1 MVEVVYDRGV
11 HLPRAGLWLDPRGPR
26 ELAFVSHA
34 HSDHTGRHRRTICTP
49 ATARLMDARM
59 GEGDTGFELLEYG
72 EERSFG
78 EWSAALLPA
87 GHVLG
92 SAQILFAS
100 NEGTLLYTGD
110 FKLRHGLASEA
121 AQARQA
127 DTLIMETTYGLP
139 RYHFPPAEKVAA
151 DIVKFCVEALE
162 DGETPVLL
170 GYALGKAQE
179 ILATLHGA
187 GLPIMLHGAVWKL
200 AEIYRDFG
208 IKFPPYTPYKAE
220 EVGGHVLI
228 CPPNANGSRM
238 ITRIKKRRV
247 AVLTGWAMDAGAT
260 RRLQVDAAFPLSD
273 HADYNDLLRHVEAV
287 GPKRVLTLHG
297 FAQEFAR
304 DLRAR
309 GIEAWALTG
318 ANQLELTLAL
328 PVAGPSTPVAEEVME
343 RAGFNIFCEV
353 CEAIRATTGKLE
365 KIRLLAEYLRTLEDA
380 DLALAA
386 VWLTGRAFPQCDDRA
401 LNVGSAVIRRAVGA
415 ASGLRDDE
423 LRVISRRH
431 NDGGLTTEE
440 AMRHRPGREAL
451 PLGEVR
457 RVFERLR
464 EARGPVLKTEL
475 LTETLR
481 RLPAQAAG
489 YLVRI
494 VTGDLRIGLK
504 EGLLEDAIAQAGEV
518 EAAKLREASML
529 LGDIGRAAF
538 LARHHRLEEAEL
550 AVFQPVKS
558 MLASPEPDAESLW
571 ERLGATGS
579 VWLEDKLDGI
589 RAQIHCSTERAE
601 IFSRDLKRITDTF
614 PEIARAAKALG
625 RDAVFDGEILAWE
638 GTRALSFFELQK
650 RLGRREAD
658 LFLGAQIPVACLIFD
673 VLRLDGQSLLKVS
686 LAERRKALESVEL
699 ASPLLPA
706 PTLLARSAEEIEA
719 AFRAARDRGN
729 EGLMAKDPA
738 SAYTPGRRGL
748 SWIKLK
754 KDFATLDVVV
764 VAVEYGHG
772 RRSKV
777 LSDYTFA
784 VRDDKT
790 GALLTIGKAYSGLTD
805 AEIATLTPEFLAM
818 STSRRGNRLEVEP
831 RVIIEV
837 AFDSIQPSER
847 HASGL
852 ALRFPRIKRL
862 REDKTVADIDTLAT
876 ARRLAGVG

>member
-1 MVEVVYDRGV
+1 MVAVVYDRGV
-11 HLPRAGLWLDPRGPR
+11 HLSGAGLWLDPRGPR

-34 HSDHTGRHRRTICTP
+34 HSDHTARHRRTICTP
-49 ATARLMDARM
+49 ATARLMEARM
-59 GEGDTGFELLEYG
+59 GEGDGAFELLEYG
-72 EERSFG
+72 ETRSFG
-78 EWSAALLPA
+78 AWKATLLPA

-92 SAQILFAS
+92 SAQILFS
-100 NEGTLLYTGD
+100 SDEGTLLYTGD
-110 FKLRHGLASEA
+110 FKLRPGRAAEA
-121 AQARQA
+121 AQARPA
-127 DTLIMETTYGLP
+127 DTLVMETTYGLP
-139 RYHFPPAEKVAA
+139 RYQFPPAEKVTA
-151 DIVKFCVEALE
+151 DVLKFCVEALE

-187 GLPIMLHGAVWKL
+187 GLPVMLHGAVWKL
-200 AEIYRDFG
+200 ARIYEEFG
-208 IKFPPYTPYKAE
+208 VRFPPYTPYEAGE
-220 EVGGHVLI
+220 AAGHVLI

-238 ITRIKKRRV
+238 LSRIKKRRV
-247 AVLTGWAMDAGAT
+247 AMLTGWAMDAGAHY
-260 RRLQVDAAFPLSD
+260 RLQVDAAFPLSD

-287 GPKRVLTLHG
+287 APKRVLTLHG

-309 GIEAWALTG
+309 GVEAWALTG
-318 ANQLELTLAL
+318 ANQLELTLSL
-328 PVAGPSTPVAEEVME
+328 PVAGPAAPVAEEPLE
-343 RAGFNIFCEV
+343 RVGFNAFCLV
-353 CEAIRATTGKLE
+353 GEAIRATTGKLE
-365 KIRLLAEYLRTLEDA
+365 KIRLLAEYLQTLDDA
-380 DLALAA
+380 ELALAA
-386 VWLTGRAFPQCDDRA
+386 VWFTGRAFPQSDDRP
-401 LNVGSAVIRRAVGA
+401 LNVGGAVIRRAVGA
-415 ASGLRDDE
+415 ASGLRADE
-423 LRVISRRH
+423 LRAISRRH
-431 NDGGLTTEE
+431 NDSGLTTEE

-451 PLGEVR
+451 PLAEVR
-457 RVFERLR
+457 QVFERLR
-464 EARGPVLKTEL
+464 EARGPVLKTEI

-481 RLPAQAAG
+481 RLPALAGG

-504 EGLLEDAIAQAGEV
+504 EGLLEEAIARAGEV
-518 EAAKLREASML
+518 EAAPLREATML

-538 LARHHRLEEAEL
+538 LARHHRLDEAEL
-550 AVFQPVKS
+550 TVFQPVKS
-558 MLASPEPDAESLW
+558 MLASPEPDAEAVW
-571 ERLGATGS
+571 ERLGGTGS

-589 RAQIHCSTERAE
+589 RAQIHCTPERAE

-614 PEIARAAKALG
+614 PEIARAARALG

-650 RLGRREAD
+650 RLGRKDED

-673 VLRLDGQSLLKVS
+673 VLRLDGRSLLKS
-686 LAERRKALESVEL
+686 PLAERRQALETVPL
-699 ASPLLPA
+699 TSPLLLA
-706 PTLLARSAEEIEA
+706 PTRAAGSAAEIDA

-748 SWIKLK
+748 AWIKLK
-754 KDFATLDVVV
+754 KDFATLDVAV

-784 VRDDKT
+784 VRDEKT
-790 GALLTIGKAYSGLTD
+790 GALLPIGKAYSGLTD
-805 AEIATLTPEFLAM
+805 AEIAQLTPEFLALA
-818 STSRRGNRLEVEP
+818 TTRQGNRLEVEP
-831 RVIIEV
+831 KVIIEV
-837 AFDSIQPSER
+837 AFDAIQPSER

-862 REDKTVADIDTLAT
+862 REDKTVADIDTLAA
-876 ARRLAGVG
+876 ARRLAKVG